1 MTDSQ
6 RNEIQRLRQTGLG
19 YVKIAQILTLPANTV
34 KSFCQRNPIRDIST
48 VSAPTMNVCPQCGG
62 QLPISVGHK
71 PRRFCSDQCRSRY
84 WAQHQAQIRRKSAVV
99 SICAAC
105 GTHFSDYAK
114 KARKYCC
121 HACYITGRYKG
132 GESRG

>member
-1 MTDSQ
+1 MTDTQ
-6 RNEIQRLRQTGLG
+6 RNEIQRLRQAGLG

-62 QLPISVGHK
+62 QLPISVGRK
-71 PRRFCSDQCRSRY
+71 PRRFCSDQCRSHY
-84 WAQHQAQIRRKSAVV
+84 WTEHQAQIRRKSAVV

>member
-19 YVKIAQILTLPANTV
+19 YVKIAQTLALPVNTV
-34 KSFCQRNPIRDIST
+34 KSFCQRNPVRDIST
-48 VSAPTMNVCPQCGG
+48 VSEPTTDVCPQCGG
-62 QLPISVGHK
+62 KLPISVGCK
-71 PRRFCSDQCRSRY
+71 PRRFCSDQCRSHY
-84 WAQHQAQIRRKSAVV
+84 WTEHQADIVRKSSVV
-99 SICAAC
+99 SECAAC
-105 GTHFSDYAK
+105 GARFSDYAK

-132 GESRG
+132 GENRG